1 MVRSV
6 RDALVRA
13 LEDLEDRDLKKFC
26 NTIRDWDIKE
36 GYSRIPRSKL
46 EGGDVDD
53 IVNVIRDY
61 YKDQYGAELTVAVL
75 EDINQKNVAQ
85 ELERNV
91 GRGTK
96 QNFVDQHRTDLI
108 ERVTAIDAILDSL
121 LSQGQINQ
129 EAYDTIRIQAPP
141 QEKMRKLYL
150 YMRSWGDR
158 HKDVF
163 YDVLLTYEPC
173 LVEDLQE
180 QS

>member
-13 LEDLEDRDLKKFC
+13 LEDLVDKDLGRFC
-26 NTIRDWDIKE
+26 NTIHDWDIKE
-36 GYSRIPRSKL
+36 GYNRIPRSKL
-46 EGGDVDD
+46 VGKSVDD

-75 EDINQKNVAQ
+75 EDINQRNVAQ
-85 ELERNV
+85 ELEENLRS
-91 GRGTK
+91 GTK
-96 QNFVDQHRTDLI
+96 QHFVDQRRTDLI

-121 LSQGQINQ
+121 LSQGQIKQ
-129 EAYDTIRIQAPP
+129 EAYDTIRIQEPS
-141 QEKMRKLYL
+141 QEKMRKLYF
-150 YMRSWGDR
+150 YMRGWGE
-158 HKDVF
+158 KQKNAF